1 MTWCVGYDCTCAF
14 VETAGL
20 DSEICRASAKN
31 QVVIFFE
38 SKSAAAANPCIEPPP
53 EKNSEPEINETTNRN
68 QTT

>member
-1 MTWCVGYDCTCAF
+1 MIAPAHSSKRRDWIQKY
-14 VETAGL
+14 AGPP
-20 DSEICRASAKN
+20 RKN